1 MPKRILIHLDTDR
14 HPGVYLRV
22 LALDAGVDEVLA
34 YGAVTPRD
42 VRDLVQ
48 GVLFSRREEELRSSA
63 IAISGA
69 DVVAA
74 EEILQE
80 VDAAFLGPLRVS
92 VLLDP
97 RGANTTAAAAVVRLA
112 QDGGVRGRRAL
123 VLGGTGPVG
132 VRMAGLLAQAGAEV
146 ILSSRRRDRARDAAA
161 RIRARLGREV
171 GAVEI
176 RDDRAVG
183 KALTGVHLLINA
195 VAPGVQ
201 MVRRATW
208 ANAPDLLAV
217 VDVNAVPPPGVEGVS
232 PADDGNAREGRR
244 CYGALAIGRLKTA
257 VQRRCLTRLF
267 ERNDL
272 LLDAEEIFDLARSV
286 TLLGVEA
293 APPAPPS
300 RPEPQP
306 EQQPEPERPTPTEPA
321 SSEAAPSP
329 PPAIEGTAAVQSPPE
344 LAPTRP
350 EEATNAAEAAPADPA
365 ERP

>member
-1 MPKRILIHLDTDR
+1 MPRRILVHLDTDR

-34 YGAVTPRD
+34 YGAVTPPE
-42 VRDLVQ
+42 VRDLVH
-48 GVLFSRREEELRSSA
+48 GLLFSRRQEELRASA

-74 EEILQE
+74 EEIFQAA
-80 VDAAFLGPLRVS
+80 DAAFLGPLRVS

-132 VRMAGLLAQAGAEV
+132 VRLGGLLARAGAEV
-146 ILSSRRRDRARDAAA
+146 ILGSRRRDRARDAAG
-161 RIRARLGREV
+161 RIRARLGLEV
-171 GAVEI
+171 GAIEV
-176 RDDRAVG
+176 RDDRAVS
-183 KALTGVHLLINA
+183 KQLRGVHLLLNA
-195 VAPGVQ
+195 VAPGIQ

-208 ANAPDLLAV
+208 TAAPDLEAL
-217 VDVNAVPPPGVEGVS
+217 VDVNAVPPPGIEGVS
-232 PADDGNAREGRR
+232 PADDGNRREGRR
-244 CYGALAIGRLKTA
+244 CYGALAIGTLKAA

-286 TLLGVEA
+286 AVLGA
-293 APPAPPS
+293 DAPPP
-300 RPEPQP
+300 
-306 EQQPEPERPTPTEPA
+306 
-321 SSEAAPSP
+321 AAPSP
-329 PPAIEGTAAVQSPPE
+329 PEPPADGP
-344 LAPTRP
+344 
-350 EEATNAAEAAPADPA
+350 AAPAAASAAPA
-365 ERP
+365 APERTE